1 MSAAKKIN
9 LEDIDA
15 ENMTIEQAAVFLGM
29 AKGTL
34 YNMRYKGLGPKFRKA
49 PGGIKYRLKDLE
61 HWKNQNTL
69 NPETI
74 TSK

>member
-1 MSAAKKIN
+1 MSEAIKLDFHDPENMNIEEAAK
-9 LEDIDA
+9 
-15 ENMTIEQAAVFLGM
+15 FLGM

-61 HWKNQNTL
+61 QWKNQNTV
-69 NPETI
+69 NPETL